1 VRGRLLAAALCAAL
15 LPSCATAPVRPPP
28 TGEIEDFVFPGWRP
42 DEVKRDEAVAL
53 QEAWTELGVGD
64 LAAAEKRYRKIL
76 ARSPGLIAAETGLAY
91 TRLRAGRIDE
101 AQRLF
106 DQTLSRR
113 AEYVPALVGR
123 ASTALRQ
130 GKPEEALAPLERASA
145 LDRSNEVVQRRYAE
159 VRLQVIDRRVAA
171 ARGEAQKGR
180 LAEAGDIYRQALA
193 TAPDLSGVRLELADL
208 LLRQDALDDAASVL
222 LADPSGDRQILLR
235 LGELEERRQ
244 QPERALEAYRKL
256 LAQDATDAE
265 ALAGA
270 QRVRRFLEM
279 RQMPEEYRRIAEA
292 PSITR
297 ADLAALLAVK
307 VTALSRLT
315 PGRPP
320 VAIDI
325 SGSWARDHIIR
336 ALAFDLLP
344 VYPNHTFQPA
354 ATVRRGD
361 LARAVQQVLD
371 LLQVP
376 ARPGPP
382 VTDMSSANPVH
393 YSAARVVAAGLM
405 DLSPTGAFEPW
416 RPVSGQL
423 AVDVIDALARL
434 VGP

>member
-1 VRGRLLAAALCAAL
+1 VTRPLLVAAFCAAL
-15 LPSCATAPVRPPP
+15 LPSCATAPVRPPSA
-28 TGEIEDFVFPGWRP
+28 EVEDFVFPGWRP
-42 DEVKRDEAVAL
+42 DEVNRDEAAAL
-53 QEAWTELGVGD
+53 QKAWTELGTGNF
-64 LAAAEKRYRKIL
+64 AAAEKRYRKML

-91 TRLRAGRIDE
+91 ARLRAGRFDE

-113 AEYVPALVGR
+113 PEYVPALVGR
-123 ASTALRQ
+123 ASLALRQ
-130 GKPEEALAPLERASA
+130 GKPEEALVPLQRASV
-145 LDRSNEVVQRRYAE
+145 LDRSNEVVQRRFAE

-171 ARGEAQKGR
+171 ARAEAQAGR
-180 LAEAGDIYRQALA
+180 LAEAGDIYRQALD
-193 TAPDLSGVRLELADL
+193 TAPELSGVRLELAEL
-208 LLRQDALDDAASVL
+208 LIRQEALDEAASVL
-222 LADPSGDRQILLR
+222 LADPSRERQILLR
-235 LGELEERRQ
+235 LAQLEERRQ
-244 QPERALEAYRKL
+244 QPEHALEAYRRL
-256 LAQDATDAE
+256 LAQDASDPD

-336 ALAFDLLP
+336 ALTFDLLP
-344 VYPNHTFQPA
+344 VYPNHTFQPG

-376 ARPGPP
+376 SRPGPP

-393 YSAARVVAAGLM
+393 YSASRVIAAGLM

-423 AVDVIDALARL
+423 AIDVVDALARL

>member
-1 VRGRLLAAALCAAL
+1 MKRWILAAVLGAAF
-15 LPSCATAPVRPPP
+15 LPSCATAPVRPPS
-28 TGEIEDFVFPGWRP
+28 GEVEDFVFPGWRP
-42 DEVKRDEAVAL
+42 DEVSRDEAADL
-53 QEAWTELGVGD
+53 QKAWTELGIGK
-64 LAAAEKRYRKIL
+64 LAAAEKRYRKML

-91 TRLRAGRIDE
+91 VKLRAGRFDE
-101 AQRLF
+101 AQQLF

-113 AEYVPALVGR
+113 GDYVPALVGR
-123 ASTALRQ
+123 ASAALRQ
-130 GKPEEALAPLERASA
+130 GKPEEALSPLQRASV
-145 LDRSNEVVQRRYAE
+145 LDRTNEVVQRRFAE

-171 ARGEAQKGR
+171 ARREAQVGR

-193 TAPDLSGVRLELADL
+193 TAPELSGVRLELADL
-208 LLRQDALDDAASVL
+208 LIRQDALDEAASVL
-222 LADPSGDRQILLR
+222 LADPSGERQILLR

-244 QPERALEAYRKL
+244 QPEQALEAYRKL
-256 LAQDATDAE
+256 LVQDAADSE

-270 QRVRRFLEM
+270 QRVRRSLEM
-279 RQMPEEYRRIAEA
+279 RQMPEEYRRIVEA

-336 ALAFDLLP
+336 VLAFDLLT

-371 LLQVP
+371 RLQVP
-376 ARPGPP
+376 VRPGPP
-382 VTDMSSANPVH
+382 VTDLSSANPVH
-393 YSAARVVAAGLM
+393 YSASRVVAAGLM
-405 DLSPTGAFEPW
+405 DLSPSGAFEPW

-423 AVDVIDALARL
+423 AVDVVDALARL